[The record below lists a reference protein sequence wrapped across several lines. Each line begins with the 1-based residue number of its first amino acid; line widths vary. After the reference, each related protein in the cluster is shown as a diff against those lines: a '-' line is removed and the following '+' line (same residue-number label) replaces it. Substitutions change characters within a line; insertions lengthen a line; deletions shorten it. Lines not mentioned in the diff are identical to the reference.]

1 MTAAAVILVT
11 GSRGQVG
18 FELQRALAPLGR
30 VVAVDRQRC
39 DLADPAAVRDCVRS
53 LRPDVIVNAAA
64 YTAVDRAESERAL
77 AFAVNAESPGVLAE
91 EAARLGA
98 PLLHYSTDYV
108 FDGSHSGAQ
117 VETAQ
122 TRPLN
127 VYGASKLAG
136 EQAVQA
142 VSGEHWILRTSWVF
156 GLHGANFLKTML
168 RLAGERETLAV
179 VADQQGAPTSAALIA
194 DVTAH
199 LVRAWL
205 RGEAVPASGCY
216 HLAAAGITDWHAYA
230 RRVIARA
237 AAAGLPTRVAAE
249 DIRAIST
256 ADYPTPA
263 TRPANSR
270 LDCGKLEQALG
281 IVLPDWTLAVDQTVD
296 LIMENRR
303 S

>member
-53 LRPDVIVNAAA
+53 LRPDLIVNAAA

-199 LVRAWL
+199 LVRARL